1 MSFLTGKLYD
11 KYREEKDSCS
21 KIELKTNNER
31 FVCEKINECII
42 ESPYLNQEDKD
53 KKVGDIMQNYV
64 NLSEENRANFRSIL
78 KKEGTTTEDKIK
90 EITELLK
97 TSSQGGKKAKKS
109 KKAKKTSKKRNG
121 KKKTMK
127 KAW

>member
-1 MSFLTGKLYD
+1 
-11 KYREEKDSCS
+11 
-21 KIELKTNNER
+21 
-31 FVCEKINECII
+31 
-42 ESPYLNQEDKD
+42 
-53 KKVGDIMQNYV
+53 MQYYV
-64 NLSEENRANFRSIL
+64 NLSEENKANFRSIL
-78 KKEGTTTEDKIK
+78 DKEGTTTEDKIK

-97 TSSQGGKKAKKS
+97 TLPQGGKKS